1 MAETAKQAAPKGME
15 GVEAIMKSEPGQ
27 MMDVARGAVNYVAPD
42 APYVLEGSES
52 MMMQENP
59 FPKER
64 IEAEDMGDFNPDLIE
79 EHYEDG
85 VDEKKKRK
93 EPTFSDED
101 IKEHLEKDKSIKT
114 FLANNL
120 KAAQKAVKV
129 FSATKGQG
137 GGGTT
142 EKDEY

>member
-1 MAETAKQAAPKGME
+1 MAETAKGTPKGFE
-15 GVEAIMKSEPGQ
+15 GVDLIMKGEGA
-27 MMDVARGAVNYVAPD
+27 MNVAQGAVKQISPD
-42 APYVLEGSES
+42 APYALEGSES

-64 IEAEDMGDFNPDLIE
+64 IEAEDVVDFNPDLIE
-79 EHYEDG
+79 EHHEEG
-85 VDEKKKRK
+85 LDERKGRK
-93 EPTFSDED
+93 EPTFSDAD

-137 GGGTT
+137 GSETT